1 MKALTPIDRDR
12 GLQRLRRLTFGAAA
26 GALMAVLGIS
36 YVAAASYAGKS
47 TSTLTTSDSTASK
60 SATSSDLQPLAQA
73 PSTGSS
79 GTGSV
84 TTGGS

>member
-1 MKALTPIDRDR
+1 MKALTPTDRDR

-47 TSTLTTSDSTASK
+47 TSPVTSSDSTASQGGT
-60 SATSSDLQPLAQA
+60 TSDMQPLAQA

-79 GTGSV
+79 GTGTV